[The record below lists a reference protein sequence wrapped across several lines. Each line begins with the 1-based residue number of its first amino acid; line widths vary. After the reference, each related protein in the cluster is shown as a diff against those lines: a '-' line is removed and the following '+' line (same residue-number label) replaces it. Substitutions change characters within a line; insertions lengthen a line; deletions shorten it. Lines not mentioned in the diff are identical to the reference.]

1 MRPIRT
7 IEHADARRRTG
18 KDADMA
24 AADDTIDADQPGARA
39 QERAGRRP
47 QTGGG
52 YLFIPKPLQSA
63 AAITW
68 LRRTHAW
75 TGWFGA
81 MFFFFLG
88 LSAVYL
94 NHRAVMAIPQGS
106 PREVAA
112 LDVAVAPGAIGSEA
126 ELVAWMQS
134 EFAIDNEPAR
144 GRGAPASRPGGPV
157 TFNGETVVQPAEWA
171 VSFRGPNA
179 TVTGSY
185 IEGANTV
192 HVSRTDAGF
201 IRMIIDLHKVVG
213 VNAAFILLMDAM
225 AGAMMFMSV
234 TGILLWTRLH
244 GPRVAAVGIFAAV
257 LAAAAVT
264 LSGTWVGWAAP

>member
-1 MRPIRT
+1 MP
-7 IEHADARRRTG
+7 ADEAIGSAEERSTPAR
-18 KDADMA
+18 
-24 AADDTIDADQPGARA
+24 ARA
-39 QERAGRRP
+39 QVRA
-47 QTGGG
+47 TGGG
-52 YLFIPKPLQSA
+52 YLFIPKPLQTA
-63 AAITW
+63 EVITW

-112 LDVAVAPGAIGSEA
+112 LDAPVEPGAIASEA
-126 ELVAWMQS
+126 DLVAWMQAAFS
-134 EFAIDNEPAR
+134 IDNEPAR
-144 GRGAPASRPGGPV
+144 GRGAPPGRPGGPV
-157 TFNGETVVQPAEWA
+157 SFNGETVVQPAEWA

-179 TVTGSY
+179 TITGSY
-185 IEGANTV
+185 VEGANTV
-192 HVSRTDAGF
+192 QVTRTDAGF
-201 IRMIIDLHKVVG
+201 VRMIIDLHKVVG

-225 AGAMMFMSV
+225 AGAMMFMSL

-244 GPRVAAVGIFAAV
+244 GPRVAAVGILAVV

-264 LSGTWVGWAAP
+264 MSGTWVSWAAP

>member
-1 MRPIRT
+1 
-7 IEHADARRRTG
+7 
-18 KDADMA
+18 MA
-24 AADDTIDADQPGARA
+24 ATDEPIAASEQPGGRARP
-39 QERAGRRP
+39 RA

-52 YLFIPKPLQSA
+52 YLFIPKPLQTA
-63 AAITW
+63 AVITW

-94 NHRAVMAIPQGS
+94 NHRAVMAVPQGS

-112 LDVAVAPGAIGSEA
+112 LDAPVQAGAIQSEA
-126 ELVAWMQS
+126 DLVAWMQA
-134 EFAIDNEPAR
+134 EFAIDSEPAR
-144 GRGAPASRPGGPV
+144 GRGAPAGRPGGPV
-157 TFNGETVVQPAEWA
+157 SFNGETVVQPAEWA

-179 TVTGSY
+179 TVTGNY
-185 IEGANTV
+185 LEGASTV
-192 HVSRTDAGF
+192 RVTRTDAGF

-225 AGAMMFMSV
+225 AGAMMFMSLS
-234 TGILLWTRLH
+234 GILLWTKLH
-244 GPRVAAVGIFAAV
+244 GPRVAAVGILAAVFAATI
-257 LAAAAVT
+257 VT
-264 LSGTWVGWAAP
+264 LSGTWVSWAAP